1 MIKLKM
7 ANDVDHG
14 SHDHDYAYDEKLQI
28 RDNNMFQKRVE
39 TVLGLKLDVEE
50 DKEKGYPGVVCR

>member
-1 MIKLKM
+1 MNM
-7 ANDVDHG
+7 ENYDVDDHG
-14 SHDHDYAYDEKLQI
+14 DAYGEKFRI

-50 DKEKGYPGVVCR
+50 DKEKGYPGVVCRW